1 MEYNDR
7 QKLKTGHHGRQRER
21 PESHTAPALGARPPP
36 GHPNMESSGHKWVCH
51 PAEPWRGR
59 PQTANTFLT
68 MARYMAR
75 ESRMPSRQG
84 TGEPTRP
91 REKDGMGAAL
101 VPGPPA
107 SVCVVASRLCHSL
120 ICHGLWPC
128 DSAAFLLWGQ
138 KFGAD
143 QGKGTGWQRGAVVG
157 QCTPVKASGQGVS
170 CTQGTFGAGMWGRM
184 CVSPCWLKTVPSP
197 LDKHAQGRGR
207 GPRSLT
213 VPPFL
218 DASGEAEQ
226 HRRDRRTRTHPVS
239 AGSPS
244 TR

>member
-1 MEYNDR
+1 
-7 QKLKTGHHGRQRER
+7 
-21 PESHTAPALGARPPP
+21 
-36 GHPNMESSGHKWVCH
+36 MESSGHKWVCH
-51 PAEPWRGR
+51 PAEPRRGR

-101 VPGPPA
+101 APGPPA
-107 SVCVVASRLCHSL
+107 SVCVMASRRCHSL
-120 ICHGLWPC
+120 IRHGLWPC
-128 DSAAFLLWGQ
+128 DSAAFLLRGQ
-138 KFGAD
+138 RNLGLTKERARG
-143 QGKGTGWQRGAVVG
+143 GSGGAVVG

-170 CTQGTFGAGMWGRM
+170 CTQGTFGAGTWGRM
-184 CVSPCWLKTVPSP
+184 YVLPCWLKTVPSP
-197 LDKHAQGRGR
+197 LDKHARGRGR

-226 HRRDRRTRTHPVS
+226 HRRDRRTRTHPAS

-244 TR
+244 AR